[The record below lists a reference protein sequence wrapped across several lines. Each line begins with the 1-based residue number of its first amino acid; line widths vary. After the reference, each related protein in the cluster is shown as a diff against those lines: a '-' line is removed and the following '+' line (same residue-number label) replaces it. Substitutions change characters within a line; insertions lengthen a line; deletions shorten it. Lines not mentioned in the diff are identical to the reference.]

1 MAEKQSS
8 TRIVPI
14 TSAETYVLGDASKTN
29 VGSIAVH
36 LVPSTSPAW
45 SGTIRV
51 KSRSREAPSTV
62 THKQVPYLKRYL
74 NGAVADDTLV
84 SADITG
90 ESIIIIPASGQSI
103 ALDCTTYGD
112 GTMTAYVTKLDGAA
126 A

>member
-1 MAEKQSS
+1 MAE
-8 TRIVPI
+8 IPI
-14 TSAETYVLGDASKTN
+14 TGRSGTIRSQDTYVLADASKTN
-29 VGSIAVH
+29 VASIAVH

-51 KSRSREAPSTV
+51 KSRSREAPTSV

-74 NGAVADDTLV
+74 NGAAADDTLV
-84 SADITG
+84 TTDITG
-90 ESIIIIPASGQSI
+90 ESIIIIPASGQNI
-103 ALDCTTYGD
+103 ALDCTTFSD